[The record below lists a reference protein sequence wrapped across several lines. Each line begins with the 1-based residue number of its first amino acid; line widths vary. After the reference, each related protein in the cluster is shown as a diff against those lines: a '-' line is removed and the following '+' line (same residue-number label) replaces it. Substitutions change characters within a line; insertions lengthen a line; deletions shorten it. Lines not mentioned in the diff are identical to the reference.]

1 VVLLLVR
8 CKRAGLHS
16 GDEFLEST
24 VTNNF
29 SGNGTAAKSYTHYAA
44 GITLESVSLATSNE
58 IGRATLRKEVLGVTD
73 PNLAGYGGQPTNG

>member
-1 VVLLLVR
+1 
-8 CKRAGLHS
+8 LHS

-24 VTNNF
+24 VTNNR

-58 IGRATLRKEVLGVTD
+58 LVEQHCERKS
-73 PNLAGYGGQPTNG
+73 

>member
-1 VVLLLVR
+1 MVLLLVR

-24 VTNNF
+24 VTNNR
-29 SGNGTAAKSYTHYAA
+29 SGNGTAAKSYTHDTA

-58 IGRATLRKEVLGVTD
+58 LVEQHCERKS
-73 PNLAGYGGQPTNG
+73 